1 MRRTSSY
8 SQIGPRRYGQTG
20 HRSNGTREVA
30 TMSSTTES
38 ADDPAAAAAQ
48 RILAAAEAEGIP
60 RNEVLTVV
68 KAVYTVRTGGVTSVA
83 LIDGPTFR
91 RRRLAHVVGTEL
103 YDPTLEPEEVYRAV
117 VGELPPSRRT
127 QAS

>member
-1 MRRTSSY
+1 MLWTSSY
-8 SQIGPRRYGQTG
+8 SQIEPRRYGQTG

-38 ADDPAAAAAQ
+38 AADPTAAAAQ
-48 RILAAAEAEGIP
+48 RILDAAEGIP

-68 KAVYTVRTGGVTSVA
+68 KALYTVRTGGVTSVA
-83 LIDGPTFR
+83 LVDGPAFR

-103 YDPTLEPEEVYRAV
+103 YNPALKPEEIYRAV
-117 VGELPPSRRT
+117 VGELPPRRT
-127 QAS
+127 PAS